1 MANEKSGSLEKFK
14 GDDKPKTFPV
24 LITTLLP
31 QFTAAL
37 PAHLKANAER
47 YTRVA
52 LTEFRKNPK
61 LAECDPYNV
70 LACALTATQLGLEV
84 GLMGQAYIVPFY
96 SKKLGR
102 QEAQLIPGYQG
113 LISLAM
119 RSGMLDAL
127 YARAVYEG
135 DEFSYSLGT
144 KEEIRHKR
152 GPEEEASKITHA
164 YAVAHIKGSA
174 VPVFEVMPVAKIMR
188 IRDAANRIGDSHYS
202 HDHWEEYCRK
212 TAIRRLVKYLPKSA
226 ELVMAAELDE
236 LAAAGKAQNIN
247 VEKVVTGEWL
257 PEHDDDSPGSGS
269 PERGG
274 LATASEPAAGGP
286 PADTTNAQADAFAM
300 CDDLVK
306 SKDFEGARTMLEKLH
321 PRDRKIVEAR
331 LPKEVK

>member
-1 MANEKSGSLEKFK
+1 MANEKSGSLATFK
-14 GDDKPKTFPV
+14 AEDKPKTFPV
-24 LITTLLP
+24 LLTTLLP

-84 GLMGQAYIVPFY
+84 GLMGQAYIVPFFNR
-96 SKKLGR
+96 KLGA

-127 YARAVYEG
+127 YSRVVYAG
-135 DEFSYSLGT
+135 DEFSFTYGT
-144 KEEIRHKR
+144 KEEIRHISK
-152 GPEEEASKITHA
+152 GEEDDTKITHA
-164 YAVAHIKGSA
+164 YAVAHIKGSS
-174 VPVFEVMPVAKIMR
+174 VPVFEVMPVAKIVK
-188 IRDAANRIGDSHYS
+188 IRDKANRIGESHYS
-202 HDHWEEYCRK
+202 NEYWGEYCRK
-212 TAIRRLVKYLPKSA
+212 TVIRRLVKYLPKSA

-236 LAAAGKAQNIN
+236 LAASGKAQNIS

-257 PEHDDDSPGSGS
+257 PEHENESPAPASS
-269 PERGG
+269 QEGG
-274 LATASEPAAGGP
+274 VVASSSQGVGGP
-286 PADTTNAQADAFAM
+286 QRSA
-300 CDDLVK
+300 
-306 SKDFEGARTMLEKLH
+306 
-321 PRDRKIVEAR
+321 
-331 LPKEVK
+331 

>member
-14 GDDKPKTFPV
+14 ATDQPKTFPV
-24 LITTLLP
+24 LLTTLLP

-96 SKKLGR
+96 NSKQER
-102 QEAQLIPGYQG
+102 HEAQLIPGYQG

-127 YARAVYEG
+127 YSRTVYEG
-135 DEFSYSLGT
+135 DEFAFTYGT
-144 KEEIRHKR
+144 KEEIRHVSK
-152 GPEEEASKITHA
+152 GEEDDSKITHA
-164 YAVAHIKGSA
+164 YAVAHIKGSS
-174 VPVFEVMPVAKIMR
+174 VPVFEVMPVAKITK
-188 IRDAANRIGDSHYS
+188 IRDAANRIGASHYS
-202 HDHWEEYCRK
+202 HKHWAEYCRK
-212 TAIRRLVKYLPKSA
+212 TVIRRLVKYLPKSA

-236 LAAAGKAQNIN
+236 LAASGKAQNIN
-247 VEKVVTGEWL
+247 VEKVVTGDWL
-257 PEHDDDSPGSGS
+257 PEHDEESASPGSPQGKAVAAS
-269 PERGG
+269 SGPGGGG
-274 LATASEPAAGGP
+274 LPSDYTG
-286 PADTTNAQADAFAM
+286 AQADAFAQA
-300 CDDLVK
+300 DDLVK
-306 SKDFEGARTMLEKLH
+306 SKDFAGARAMLDKLH
-321 PRDRKIVEAR
+321 PNDRKMIESR
-331 LPKEVK
+331 LPK

>member
-14 GDDKPKTFPV
+14 GEEKKPATFPA

-113 LISLAM
+113 LIALAM

-127 YARAVYEG
+127 YARVVYEG
-135 DEFSYSLGT
+135 DEFSFTYGT
-144 KEEIRHKR
+144 KEEIRHVSK
-152 GPEEEASKITHA
+152 GEEDDSKITHA
-164 YAVAHIKGSA
+164 YAVAHIKGSS
-174 VPVFEVMPVAKIMR
+174 VPVFEVMPVGKIVK
-188 IRDAANRIGDSHYS
+188 IRDAANRIGESHYS
-202 HDHWEEYCRK
+202 HEHWSEYCRK

-257 PEHDDDSPGSGS
+257 PEHETESPGAGS
-269 PERGG
+269 PQGG
-274 LATASEPAAGGP
+274 AVAASSEPAAGGP
-286 PADTTNAQADAFAM
+286 SSQDEIFALADDA
-300 CDDLVK
+300 VK
-306 SKDFEGARTMLEKLH
+306 SKDFALAKDLARKLS
-321 PRDRKIVEAR
+321 PAMNKMILDRC
-331 LPKEVK
+331 PK